1 MSLVNP
7 REWISSWR
15 HGAVGLQHS
24 SDAFYSEVERAV
36 NEHNVDHVKI
46 ERVLLQQ
53 GGMFSAKREYLQ
65 VRRKDNVFLIC
76 AAPFGNVFFVSWW
89 LGYVESSIWAT
100 LAEIPLLGFLMRRFI
115 KPPTLFVIDTT
126 YMFQSIVHSTVSD
139 TLNAILTAKGLR
151 TLSETERAPVM
162 SKFFTPLGE
171 Q

>member
-15 HGAVGLQHS
+15 HGAIGLQYS

-36 NEHNVDHVKI
+36 NEHQLDHLKV

-65 VRRKDNVFLIC
+65 VRRKEHVFLIC

-89 LGYVESSIWAT
+89 LGYIESSIWAT
-100 LAEIPLLGFLMRRFI
+100 LAEIPLLGFLMRFI
-115 KPPTLFVIDTT
+115 KRPTLFVIDTT
-126 YMFQSIVHSTVSD
+126 YMFQSIVHSTVSE
-139 TLNAILTAKGLR
+139 TLDEILKAKGKR